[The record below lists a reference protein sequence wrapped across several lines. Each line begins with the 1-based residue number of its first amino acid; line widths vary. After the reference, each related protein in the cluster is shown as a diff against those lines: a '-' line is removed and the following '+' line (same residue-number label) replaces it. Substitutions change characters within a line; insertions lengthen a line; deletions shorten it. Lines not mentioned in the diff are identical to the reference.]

1 MQLRA
6 AMRIEIDIDDALTAE
21 VMEAG
26 GFRTEKAAVEAGLR
40 LLARTLAQGRLRELL
55 HGKLPWECGLDH
67 MRGDG

>member
-6 AMRIEIDIDDALTAE
+6 AMRIEIDIDDALMAE

-40 LLARTLAQGRLRELL
+40 LLARTLSQGRLREL
-55 HGKLPWECGLDH
+55 HGKLDWDGDLDD
-67 MRGDG
+67 MRRDG

>member
-40 LLARTLAQGRLRELL
+40 LLARTLAQGRLREL
-55 HGKLPWECGLDH
+55 HGKLPWEGGLDH